1 MPRFLW
7 ILCLTT
13 LGVAACAT
21 TKVESVW
28 KDQAQTGTLD
38 KVFVLAVLKEP
49 ANRDAVEY
57 GIANILNGDTLR
69 AIPTLDFFPN
79 LDEIDK
85 AKVKEMVKEYGI
97 DGALVIRLVDRRVE
111 KVHVPGTSYYDARY
125 GNRYAGG
132 WYNYYAYGHNAFW
145 NPGYT
150 TENYIS
156 TVETAIYDI
165 DSDKIIWTAVTET
178 RENTVPAA
186 INSYLKAIDKSLT
199 ASGLF

>member
-1 MPRFLW
+1 MPKLIW
-7 ILCLTT
+7 IICLMA
-13 LGVAACAT
+13 LGVVACGT

-28 KDQAQTGTLD
+28 KDKAQTGKLD

-79 LDEIDK
+79 LDQIDK
-85 AKVKEMVKEYGI
+85 AKAREMIKEYGV

-111 KVHVPGTSYYDARY
+111 KVFVPGTSYYDALY

-132 WYNYYAYGHNAFW
+132 WYNYYAQPVG
-145 NPGYT
+145 
-150 TENYIS
+150 
-156 TVETAIYDI
+156 
-165 DSDKIIWTAVTET
+165 DKIIW
-178 RENTVPAA
+178 
-186 INSYLKAIDKSLT
+186 L
-199 ASGLF
+199 

>member
-1 MPRFLW
+1 MPKLIW
-7 ILCLTT
+7 IICLMA
-13 LGVAACAT
+13 LGVVACGT

-28 KDQAQTGTLD
+28 KDKAQTGKLD

-79 LDEIDK
+79 LDQIDK
-85 AKVKEMVKEYGI
+85 AKAREMIKEYGV

-111 KVHVPGTSYYDARY
+111 KVFVPGTSYYDALY

-132 WYNYYAYGHNAFW
+132 WYNYYAYGYDAFW
-145 NPGYT
+145 HPGYT

-165 DSDKIIWTAVTET
+165 ATDKIIWSTVTET
-178 RENTVPAA
+178 RENSVQGA
-186 INSYLKAIDKSLT
+186 INSYLKAIDKSLM

>member
-1 MPRFLW
+1 MPRLIW
-7 ILCLTT
+7 ILCLMA

-28 KDQAQTGTLD
+28 KDKAQTGKLD

-57 GIANILNGDTLR
+57 GIANILNADTLR

-79 LDEIDK
+79 LDQIDK
-85 AKVKEMVKEYGI
+85 AKARAMIKEYGI
-97 DGALVIRLVDRRVE
+97 DGALVIRLVDQRVE
-111 KVHVPGTSYYDARY
+111 KVFVPGTSYYDALY

-132 WYNYYAYGHNAFW
+132 WYNYYAYGYDAFW
-145 NPGYT
+145 RPGYT
-150 TENYIS
+150 TADYIS

-165 DSDKIIWTAVTET
+165 ATDKIIWSTVTET
-178 RENTVPAA
+178 RENTVPGA